1 MIFPINYAG
10 GVPHSGYPVAHFG
23 NPAQQGQADV
33 IHVPCT
39 GAGRGTTTYA
49 IRDLVPVKS

>member
-1 MIFPINYAG
+1 MLG

-33 IHVPCT
+33 IHVRCT
-39 GAGRGTTTYA
+39 GQEGAPLRTPSVT
-49 IRDLVPVKS
+49 

>member
-1 MIFPINYAG
+1 MLG
-10 GVPHSGYPVAHFG
+10 GPHSGYPVAHFG
-23 NPAQQGQADV
+23 NPAPQGQADV

-39 GAGRGTTTYA
+39 GAGGTTAYA

>member
-1 MIFPINYAG
+1 MLK

-39 GAGRGTTTYA
+39 GAGRGTTAYA

>member
-1 MIFPINYAG
+1 MLG
-10 GVPHSGYPVAHFG
+10 GDHIQVTLLHISV

-39 GAGRGTTTYA
+39 GAGGTTAYA